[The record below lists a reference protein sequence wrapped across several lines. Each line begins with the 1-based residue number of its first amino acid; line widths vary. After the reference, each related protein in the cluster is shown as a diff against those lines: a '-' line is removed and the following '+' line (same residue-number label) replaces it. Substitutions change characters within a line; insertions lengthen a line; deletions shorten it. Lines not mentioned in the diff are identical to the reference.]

1 MGNQPG
7 RLEEYS
13 QVLKTLLHSVGVT
26 VKTADLL
33 ELFVLVQKHCYWF
46 QPQGK
51 NLMNVK
57 QWRQVMKELRRA
69 YQKGENIPVSVW
81 ALGQHIAAALDPLQ
95 SDEEEE
101 IVLFSREEMAMNDT
115 GKDRNLEEDQ
125 EEEELFEVRDTNP
138 FLTKSMSELNISK
151 VNIYPNL
158 THEVPS
164 APPEPG
170 KAPSGLFSTDLP
182 YVRSSFKPNPVPV
195 TPLMRCLLLGSS
207 QGEPLAMQAVAAFP
221 VTIQQIPPDAQHP
234 QGGAKFHPEPKTFK
248 LLKDLKRAK
257 ILNNVL
263 VSEIRLVRKLS
274 VKVLTKIRKL
284 FWQQL
289 CNPPAVYI
297 TMKLWA
303 SGANRV
309 KPLKKEKNM
318 ATLVFCFISMLILIG
333 LI

>member
-7 RLEEYS
+7 HLEEYS
-13 QVLKTLLHSVGVT
+13 QVLKTLLHSVGIT

-33 ELFVLVQKHCYWF
+33 ELFALVQKHCYWF

-57 QWRQVMKELRRA
+57 QWRQVMKAWGRA

-101 IVLFSREEMAMNDT
+101 IVLFSREEMAVNDT

-125 EEEELFEVRDTNP
+125 EEEELFEVKDTNP

-151 VNIYPNL
+151 ANIYPNL

-170 KAPSGLFSTDLP
+170 KVPSGLFSTDLP
-182 YVRSSFKPNPVPV
+182 YVHSSFKPNPVPV
-195 TPLMRCLLLGSS
+195 TPLMRCLFLGSS
-207 QGEPLAMQAVAAFP
+207 QGPRIGSQSHLMRIQADTEEHTVNGHREQP
-221 VTIQQIPPDAQHP
+221 
-234 QGGAKFHPEPKTFK
+234 
-248 LLKDLKRAK
+248 
-257 ILNNVL
+257 
-263 VSEIRLVRKLS
+263 
-274 VKVLTKIRKL
+274 
-284 FWQQL
+284 
-289 CNPPAVYI
+289 
-297 TMKLWA
+297 TMLRSA
-303 SGANRV
+303 
-309 KPLKKEKNM
+309 E
-318 ATLVFCFISMLILIG
+318 
-333 LI
+333 

>member
-7 RLEEYS
+7 CLEEYS
-13 QVLKTLLHSVGVT
+13 QVLKTLLHSVGAT

-57 QWRQVMKELRRA
+57 QWRQVIKELRRA
-69 YQKGENIPVSVW
+69 YQKGENIAVSVW

-151 VNIYPNL
+151 ANIYPNL

-170 KAPSGLFSTDLP
+170 KVPSGLFSMDMP
-182 YVRSSFKPNPVPV
+182 YVHSSFKPNPVPV
-195 TPLMRCLLLGSS
+195 TPLMRCLLSGSS
-207 QGEPLAMQAVAAFP
+207 QENGEEIWLPAKRIKPRTEEVESSTHVDPTESASSFDLRAGSIGAQTQGP
-221 VTIQQIPPDAQHP
+221 ENEGSSEERQQTVWPDQ
-234 QGGAKFHPEPKTFK
+234 
-248 LLKDLKRAK
+248 
-257 ILNNVL
+257 V
-263 VSEIRLVRKLS
+263 
-274 VKVLTKIRKL
+274 
-284 FWQQL
+284 
-289 CNPPAVYI
+289 
-297 TMKLWA
+297 
-303 SGANRV
+303 
-309 KPLKKEKNM
+309 
-318 ATLVFCFISMLILIG
+318 
-333 LI
+333 